1 MAELSLHD
9 FGDGRGMVPAHR
21 HLKGGGWVEDSAEVS
36 VGAFV
41 GPDAGVFEFA
51 QVMGSAQV
59 IGTAWVCGTAIV
71 ADSAIVGGDSVVE
84 GDARVV
90 GDAEVTD
97 NAYVAG
103 DVCLG
108 GSCKVGGDTQL
119 VGTHEH
125 AVRSGIWHSPGDST
139 ELSEDEPPTGVDD
152 SAVGRIRF
160 GWPGAPMVLNPVIR
174 RLQGWELLIVL
185 AVFPFGSTCQ
195 AVVDFIARIQ
205 VHQDIAS
212 HDIPPLQGAWLA
224 VGIGTAEQLG
234 FMAAAGLVCYLLIRS
249 GEGVRAINLDV
260 RRMRTDAAL
269 LLPLFLCA
277 FWLPLALGRHIVPW
291 LHLQGFELL
300 PTPVQ
305 LPTSALTVAQLFQSL
320 AAGTLE
326 EIVVLGYLVLRLEQ
340 RGCSTTTIVLIAVA
354 VRISYHLY
362 YGWNALPIALWALV
376 SVLVYLRVRR
386 LLPFILCHFAW
397 DASIPIRAFYPAAYH
412 VLIVSVFVATF
423 AAMVTWARWRP
434 EESVTQP
441 VVNLLT

>member
-212 HDIPPLQGAWLA
+212 HDIPLFR
-224 VGIGTAEQLG
+224 EH
-234 FMAAAGLVCYLLIRS
+234 GLR
-249 GEGVRAINLDV
+249 
-260 RRMRTDAAL
+260 
-269 LLPLFLCA
+269 
-277 FWLPLALGRHIVPW
+277 
-291 LHLQGFELL
+291 
-300 PTPVQ
+300 
-305 LPTSALTVAQLFQSL
+305 
-320 AAGTLE
+320 
-326 EIVVLGYLVLRLEQ
+326 
-340 RGCSTTTIVLIAVA
+340 
-354 VRISYHLY
+354 
-362 YGWNALPIALWALV
+362 
-376 SVLVYLRVRR
+376 
-386 LLPFILCHFAW
+386 
-397 DASIPIRAFYPAAYH
+397 
-412 VLIVSVFVATF
+412 
-423 AAMVTWARWRP
+423 
-434 EESVTQP
+434 
-441 VVNLLT
+441 